1 LRLSISALL
10 AMLVLAAASSAQS
23 LADAARANREQKEQ
37 STAKATK
44 IYTSDDL
51 SPSLESELAAQGW
64 LDPNQTPQQWKNHI
78 LAEKGRVRFYQS
90 EVDGMNAR
98 QQAAAGA
105 SQQPAGTSPQATQTN
120 DFLAQSAQRSLKRL
134 GEEQMK
140 LSILQQAA
148 RKAGM
153 PSSIYDPSP
162 KPRASHAVVLH

>member
-44 IYTSDDL
+44 VYTSDDL
-51 SPSLESELAAQGW
+51 SPSVESELAAQGW
-64 LDPNQTPQQWKNHI
+64 LDPNQTPEQWKNHI
-78 LAEKGRVRFYQS
+78 LAEKGWVRSYQS
-90 EVDGMNAR
+90 EVDDINAR
-98 QQAAAGA
+98 QQADAGA
-105 SQQPAGTSPQATQTN
+105 TPPPAGTAPQTSQVK

-140 LSILQQAA
+140 LSILQQTA

-153 PSSIYDPSP
+153 PSSIYDPNT
-162 KPRASHAVVLH
+162 KTRVSHAVVLH